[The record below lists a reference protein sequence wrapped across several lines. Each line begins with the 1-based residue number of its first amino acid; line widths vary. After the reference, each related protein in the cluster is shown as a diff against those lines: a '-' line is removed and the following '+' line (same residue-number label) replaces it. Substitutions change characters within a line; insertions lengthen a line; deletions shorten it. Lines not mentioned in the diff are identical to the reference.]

1 MIIKG
6 SERGGAKQLALHL
19 MNTQDNDHV
28 ELHKVHGCI
37 AQDIEGALMEIYAV
51 SRATNCTNPFFSVS
65 LSPPKYA
72 TPTVADYEAAVDRIA
87 QHLGLDRQSY
97 ILLFHEKAGRRH
109 AHVVFSRIDLE
120 TMKAINLHFYKD
132 RLNEIAHELFLA
144 HGWDLP
150 KGFENRALSSPTNY
164 GLTEY
169 HEGKKAGRDVERLKK
184 LFLDCWQGSDSRK
197 GFEAALQEH
206 GIYLCQGTRRGF
218 VLLDESGN
226 IYSLSRWLGEKP
238 KALTAKLGSPDD
250 LPTIE
255 QVKAKIEITVDED
268 QKRHVESIPIDV
280 AESTQPL
287 EKQRQR
293 LVEKQR
299 QEREALA
306 DKFAKQRDREIT
318 AYNNDKRRGLAGLW
332 DVLSGAQKQKKRDL
346 ATKLD
351 ALTEGEKQQ
360 RHELSC
366 RHLREIAR
374 LQINFDRV
382 KLWAE
387 KQRDVS
393 GRELVAERV
402 QNDPA
407 HVLSLLTDTKSV
419 FTRNDIVRKL
429 GDYIN
434 DPQAFQHALS
444 TVFAAPSLVHL
455 VDPQD
460 TQSGKVWYST
470 WEMVEIERGLIRNA
484 ENMAQSKSH
493 GVRSHLVSA
502 AINRQDQLLKKS
514 AGAELSAEQRRAIE
528 HVTDDKRIAAVVGL
542 AGAGKSTMLSA
553 ARDAWERQGYRVFG
567 AALAGKAAD
576 GLQQSSG
583 ITSRTLASY
592 ELSWKNG
599 LHQLQKN
606 DVLVI
611 DEAGMVGSKQLAR
624 FISAANKAGA
634 KIVLVGDPDQLQP
647 INAGAPFRAITDK
660 IGFAELST
668 IHRQRHEW
676 QRNASHDFARG
687 KMESGLRAYDEHGA
701 IHFAETNDDAKINLA
716 ADYMV
721 DWEESGAASSR
732 LALAHRRKDVKALN
746 KLIREM
752 RKLRGDL
759 QGEIAFET
767 AHGNRPF
774 AEGDRILFTKND
786 RTLGVKN
793 GTLGTVEQIG
803 DSILTVKLDQSEQP
817 NNTITVTIQPERYP
831 DFDHGYATTIHKAQG
846 ATVDSCF
853 VLASRTMDRNLAYV
867 AMTRHKVSMKLYPHK
882 KSFTDT
888 PSLAGRFGRYHL
900 RFTTL
905 EYQPSQESNRNPE
918 PSSDSPNRIPQ
929 IKHRF

>member
-19 MNTQDNDHV
+19 TNLQDNDHV

-37 AQDIEGALMEIYAV
+37 AQDIEGALIEIYAI

-109 AHVVFSRIDLE
+109 AHVVYSRIDLD
-120 TMKAINLHFYKD
+120 TMKAINLPFYKD

-150 KGFENRALSSPTNY
+150 KGFESRALSSPTNY
-164 GLTEY
+164 DLTEY
-169 HEGKKAGRDVERLKK
+169 HEGKKAGRDVGRLKK
-184 LFLDCWQGSDSRK
+184 LFLDCWQRSDSRK

-206 GIYLCQGTRRGF
+206 GFYLCQGKRRGF

-226 IYSLSRWLGEKP
+226 IYSLSRWLGVKS
-238 KALTAKLGSPDD
+238 KALTDKLGLPDD

-255 QVKAKIEITVDED
+255 QVKAKVEITIDND
-268 QKRHVESIPIDV
+268 QKRHIESIPADV
-280 AESTQPL
+280 AERTQPL

-299 QEREALA
+299 QERKALSQ
-306 DKFAKQRDREIT
+306 KFAKQRDREIT
-318 AYNNDKRRGLAGLW
+318 AYHNDKRRGLAGLW
-332 DVLSGAQKQKKRDL
+332 DVFSGAQKQKKRDL
-346 ATKLD
+346 AVKLD
-351 ALTEGEKQQ
+351 ALTDQEKRQ

-382 KLWAE
+382 KSWSE
-387 KQRDVS
+387 KQHDVS
-393 GRELVAERV
+393 GREFIAQRV
-402 QNDPA
+402 RSDPA

-429 GDYIN
+429 GDYIE

-444 TVFAAPSLVHL
+444 TVFATPSLVQL
-455 VDPQD
+455 FDPHDQ
-460 TQSGKVWYST
+460 QSGKVWYST

-484 ENMAQSKSH
+484 EDMAVSKSH
-493 GVRSHLVSA
+493 GVRNHLVNA
-502 AINRQDQLLKKS
+502 AINRQDQHLKKS
-514 AGAELSAEQRRAIE
+514 AGAELSTEQRRAIE
-528 HVTDDKRIAAVVGL
+528 HVTGKERIAAVVGL

-583 ITSRTLASY
+583 IASRTLASY

-624 FISAANKAGA
+624 FIDAVNKAGA

-647 INAGAPFRAITDK
+647 INAGAPFRAITDE

-676 QRNASHDFARG
+676 QRLASHDFARG
-687 KMESGLRAYDEHGA
+687 KMESGLQAYDDRGA

-721 DWEESGAASSR
+721 DWEDSGAASSR

-759 QGEIAFET
+759 RDETIFDT
-767 AHGNRPF
+767 AHGKRPF
-774 AEGDRILFTKND
+774 APGDRILFTKND

-793 GTLGTVEQIG
+793 GTLGTVKRVG
-803 DSILTVKLDQSEQP
+803 DGVLVVNLDRSDCSQRSR
-817 NNTITVTIQPERYP
+817 TVTIKSSDYS
-831 DFDHGYATTIHKAQG
+831 DFDHGYTTTIHKAQG
-846 ATVDSCF
+846 ATVDNCF

-867 AMTRHKVSMKLYPHK
+867 AMTRHRDGVKLYVDQGEFCDLARLANTFERSRQRRSTLGYRAISESQLNLSN
-882 KSFTDT
+882 SFR
-888 PSLAGRFGRYHL
+888 SKRVW
-900 RFTTL
+900 
-905 EYQPSQESNRNPE
+905 EPE
-918 PSSDSPNRIPQ
+918 L
-929 IKHRF
+929 K